1 MKPARPYGFTL
12 IEVMVVVFIIAVL
25 LMVAV
30 PGFINARN
38 TSHTK
43 ACIANMKAIEDGK
56 QQLMMRNIG
65 INQHNL
71 IGPNCPLKKMPVCPT
86 DLKPY
91 NNLGNENRQVTCP
104 SSVAGHI
111 LPQ

>member
-12 IEVMVVVFIIAVL
+12 IEIMVVICIIAVL
-25 LMVAV
+25 LMIAV
-30 PGFINARN
+30 PGVLNARN

-71 IGPNCPLKKMPVCPT
+71 IGPNCPLKQMPVCPT
-86 DLKPY
+86 EQQPY
-91 NNLGNENRQVTCP
+91 TNLGNENHTVTCP
-104 SSVAGHI
+104 SGIDDHV